1 MGSYGYILFHLSVM
15 DKQIILLPMTKL
27 NHHFQKLS
35 GNYLFPEIEKRVAA
49 LKMKH
54 PNAPLINLGVGDVT
68 TPLSPSV
75 ITALTAASKEM
86 GVRET
91 FRGYGPSEGY
101 LFLREAIAKHDYKN
115 ISPDEIFI
123 SDGANTDIGNLQEIF
138 SLDNKVAIPD
148 PTYPVY
154 VETNVMAGR
163 TRPLLKTGRY
173 GGITYLPCNE
183 ENGFQPQPPN
193 VHVDIV
199 YLCSPN
205 NPTGV
210 AMDRELLTRWVKYA
224 KEHEA
229 VIIYDGAYEA
239 FITTDAPRSIY
250 EIPGAKEVAIEV
262 RSFSKSAGFTGLRC
276 SYTVVPFDLKV
287 RDAGAIHSLNALW
300 KRRVDTKTNGVSY
313 PIQKAAAAL
322 YTPEG
327 QKEMREMVRT
337 YGERA
342 KMLLEGLKKLGY
354 TVFGGI
360 DSPYVWC
367 KTPPKITSWE
377 FFDFLLE
384 NANIVSIPGLGFGLE
399 GDGYIRFSA
408 FAEPIGESLNRFKNL
423 A

>member
-1 MGSYGYILFHLSVM
+1 M
-15 DKQIILLPMTKL
+15 DKQIILSSMAKI

-35 GNYLFPEIEKRVAA
+35 GNYLFPEIEKRVDA
-49 LKMKH
+49 LKQKQPH
-54 PNAPLINLGVGDVT
+54 ASLLHLGVGDVT
-68 TPLSPSV
+68 APLSPAV
-75 ITALTAASKEM
+75 IAALVAASEEM
-86 GVRET
+86 GDKRT

-101 LFLREAIAKHDYKN
+101 LFLRQAIAKIDYKN
-115 ISPDEIFI
+115 TLCADEIFI
-123 SDGANTDIGNLQEIF
+123 SDGANSDIANLQEIF
-138 SLDNKVAIPD
+138 AVDNRIAVPD
-148 PTYPVY
+148 PSYPVY
-154 VETNVMAGR
+154 VDTAVMAGR

-173 GGITYLPCNE
+173 GGITYLPCTE

-193 VHVDIV
+193 AHIDLV

-229 VIIYDGAYEA
+229 VILFDGAYEA
-239 FITTDAPRSIY
+239 FVTSGAPRSIY
-250 EIPGAKEVAIEV
+250 EIEGAQDVAIEV

-276 SYTVVPFDLKV
+276 SYTVVPHRLKV
-287 RDAGAIHSLNALW
+287 RDAGSLHSLHSLW
-300 KRRVDTKTNGVSY
+300 KRRIDTKSNGVSY

-327 QKEMREMVRT
+327 QKEMQQLVRT
-337 YGERA
+337 YSERA
-342 KMLLEGLKKLGY
+342 KILCEGLKTLGY
-354 TVFGGI
+354 TVHGGI

-367 KTPPKITSWE
+367 KTPPKVNSWA

-384 NANIVSIPGLGFGLE
+384 NAFIISVPGVGFGQE

-408 FAEPIGESLNRFKNL
+408 FAEPIQESLQRLKGL